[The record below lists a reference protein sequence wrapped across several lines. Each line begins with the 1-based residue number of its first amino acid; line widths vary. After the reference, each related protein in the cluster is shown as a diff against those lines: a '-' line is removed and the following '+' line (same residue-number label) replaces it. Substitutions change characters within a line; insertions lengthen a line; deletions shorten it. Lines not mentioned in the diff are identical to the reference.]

1 MKNNRLF
8 LAINLPERIKDKL
21 MSLQK
26 DLRKSFDDLEIEKFE
41 GKKII
46 KWTNKDNLHITLA
59 FIGNA
64 NEKEIG
70 FICKNS
76 EEVSKQFSPFS
87 FPLYK
92 TEYAP
97 PNSKIPRMIWVKA
110 KEKKTLSKIKEELD
124 QKMDSSKNIPYTK
137 DEHHFIPHVT
147 LARIK
152 KWAFRRLEPED
163 RPGILRNF
171 SYSFGV
177 NSIELLNSKL
187 SKGSPNY
194 SLVKSFKLK

>member
-21 MSLQK
+21 LGLQK
-26 DLRKSFDDLEIEKFE
+26 DLRKPFDNLEKEKFE

-46 KWTNKDNLHITLA
+46 KWTAKDNLHITLA

-64 NEKEIG
+64 TEKEIG

-76 EEVSKQFSPFS
+76 KEAFSNFSPFS

-97 PNSKIPRMIWVKA
+97 PNSKIPRMIWAEA
-110 KEKKTLSKIKEELD
+110 KLGETLSNIKKELD
-124 QKMDSSKNIPYTK
+124 DKLHSSKEVPYTK

-152 KWAFRRLEPED
+152 KWAFRKLDPED
-163 RPGILRNF
+163 RPSVEKNF

-177 NSIELLNSKL
+177 NSIELLDSKL
-187 SKGSPNY
+187 TKKGPNY
-194 SLVKSFKLK
+194 SLVKSFNLK

>member
-21 MSLQK
+21 LGLQK
-26 DLRKSFDDLEIEKFE
+26 DLRNPFDELEKEKFN

-46 KWTNKDNLHITLA
+46 KWTDKENLHITLA

-76 EEVSKQFSPFS
+76 KEAFMKFSPFS

-92 TEYAP
+92 SEYAP
-97 PNSKIPRMIWVKA
+97 PDVKIPRMIWVEA
-110 KEKKTLSKIKEELD
+110 KLNETLESLKKELD
-124 QKMDSSKNIPYTK
+124 KKFHSSENIPYK
-137 DEHHFIPHVT
+137 NKQHHFIPHVT

-152 KWAFRRLEPED
+152 KWAFRKIELED
-163 RPGILRNF
+163 RPDIHKEF
-171 SYSFGV
+171 SFSFGV

-187 SKGSPNY
+187 TKNGPNY
-194 SLVKSFKLK
+194 SIIKSFNLK

>member
-21 MSLQK
+21 LGLQK
-26 DLRKSFDDLEIEKFE
+26 DLRDPFDNLSEEKF
-41 GKKII
+41 GNKKFVR
-46 KWTNKDNLHITLA
+46 WTDKDNLHITLS

-76 EEVSKQFSPFS
+76 KEVLSKFSPFS

-97 PNSKIPRMIWVKA
+97 PGAKIPRMIWVEA
-110 KEKKTLSKIKEELD
+110 ELKETLANIKENLD
-124 QKMDSSKNIPYTK
+124 QKLHSSKEVPYSK

-152 KWAFRRLEPED
+152 KWAFRKIDPED
-163 RPGILRNF
+163 QPDVDRKF

-177 NSIELLNSKL
+177 NSIELLNSKS
-187 SKGSPNY
+187 SKRGPDY